1 MTFAGTKGANAAE
14 SAGDAAYARGGRGI
28 YSAVR
33 NAEQSTMANEVGTY
47 VKSQA
52 SSNVVGGFMEWGR
65 ALKEISYG
73 NNTAIS
79 GSFGGSYASWS
90 NPFTAYVKII
100 RPKFQKPSN
109 YNHTQ
114 AVPCVEAKTVGS
126 CTGLIQCIGVDTSS
140 ISNATSIE
148 RDAIAAAL
156 SNGVYAGG
164 GN

>member
-1 MTFAGTKGANAAE
+1 MN
-14 SAGDAAYARGGRGI
+14 
-28 YSAVR
+28 
-33 NAEQSTMANEVGTY
+33 
-47 VKSQA
+47 
-52 SSNVVGGFMEWGR
+52 WGR
-65 ALKEISYG
+65 SIRELSYG

-100 RPKFQKPSN
+100 RPKFQKPAN

-140 ISNATSIE
+140 ITNATSVE

-164 GN
+164 GS

>member
-14 SAGDAAYARGGRGI
+14 SAGDAAYLRYGGRG
-28 YSAVR
+28 AVR
-33 NAEQSTMANEVGTY
+33 EAEKSAMANEVGTY

-52 SSNVVGGFMEWGR
+52 SSNVVGGFMDWGR

-73 NNTAIS
+73 NNTAIG

-114 AVPCVEAKTVGS
+114 AVPCVETRKVGNCS
-126 CTGLIQCIGVDTSS
+126 GLIQCIGVDV
-140 ISNATSIE
+140 INIPNATSVE
-148 RDAIAAAL
+148 KDAIAAAL
-156 SNGVYAGG
+156 ANGVYAGR
-164 GN
+164 

>member
-1 MTFAGTKGANAAE
+1 M
-14 SAGDAAYARGGRGI
+14 D
-28 YSAVR
+28 
-33 NAEQSTMANEVGTY
+33 
-47 VKSQA
+47 
-52 SSNVVGGFMEWGR
+52 WGR

-73 NNTAIS
+73 NNTAVG

-100 RPKFQKPSN
+100 RPKVQKPSN

-114 AVPCVEAKTVGS
+114 AVPCVEARTVAS

-140 ISNATSIE
+140 ISNATSVE

-156 SNGVYAGG
+156 ANGVYAGR
-164 GN
+164 